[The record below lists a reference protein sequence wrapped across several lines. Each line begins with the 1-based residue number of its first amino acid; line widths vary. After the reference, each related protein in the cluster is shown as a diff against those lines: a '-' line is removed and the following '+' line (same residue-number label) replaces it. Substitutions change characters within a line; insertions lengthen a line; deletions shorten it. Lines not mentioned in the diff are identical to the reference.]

1 MRHAPLKVFAGNSNP
16 SLAEKIALYLK
27 EEVGVGLGDIELTR
41 FSDGEISCHIR
52 ENVRGTDV
60 FVIQS
65 TCNPAN
71 DNLMELLIMLD
82 TLKRASAV
90 RITAVIPY
98 FGYARQDRKHKPRVP
113 ISAKLVADLLE
124 KAGANRIIT
133 MDLHAN
139 QIQGFFNIPV
149 DHLYASAIFIPYFRN
164 MEFENLCIVS
174 PDAGG
179 AERARAYSKRLDA
192 SLVLVDKRREKA
204 NEAEVMNVV
213 GDVEGKD
220 VIIVDDIIDTAGTL
234 VKTAKA
240 LRERGAL
247 RIFAAASH
255 GVLSGVAM
263 NRIEESCIE
272 KIFIT
277 DSIPFDKSLDKKD
290 KVEVLSVAKLI
301 GEAIKRAHEET
312 SISSL
317 FID

>member
-1 MRHAPLKVFAGNSNP
+1 MRHTPLKVFAGNSNP
-16 SLAEKIALYLK
+16 RLAKEIAAYLK

-52 ENVRGTDV
+52 ENVRGSDV

-71 DNLMELLIMLD
+71 DNLMELLIVID
-82 TLKRASAV
+82 TLKRASAA
-90 RITAVIPY
+90 RITAVMPY

-139 QIQGFFNIPV
+139 QIQGFFDIPV
-149 DHLYASAIFIPYFRN
+149 DHLYASAIFIPYFRD
-164 MEFENLCIVS
+164 MKFENLCIAS

-179 AERARAYSKRLDA
+179 AERARAYSKRLNA

-240 LRERGAL
+240 LRERGAK

-255 GVLSGVAM
+255 GVLSGKALE
-263 NRIEESCIE
+263 RIGESCLE
-272 KIFIT
+272 NVFIT
-277 DSIPFDKSLDKKD
+277 DSIPFNKSLDKKD
-290 KVEVLSVAKLI
+290 KVKILSVSKLI
-301 GEAIKRAHEET
+301 GEAIRRAHEET

>member
-16 SLAEKIALYLK
+16 SLAENIAMYLK

-124 KAGANRIIT
+124 TAGANRVIT

-139 QIQGFFNIPV
+139 QIQGFFDIPV
-149 DHLYASAIFIPYFRN
+149 DHLYASAIFIPFFRS
-164 MEFENLCIVS
+164 MEFENLCIAS

-213 GDVEGKD
+213 GEVEGKD

-263 NRIEESCIE
+263 ERIENSCIE

-290 KVEVLSVAKLI
+290 KVQVLSVAKLI

>member
-16 SLAEKIALYLK
+16 SLANSIALYLK
-27 EEVGVGLGDIELTR
+27 EEVGVGLGDIEVSR

-52 ENVRGTDV
+52 ENVRGSDA

-65 TCNPAN
+65 TCKPAN
-71 DNLMELLIMLD
+71 DNLMELLIILD
-82 TLKRASAV
+82 TLKRASAT

-139 QIQGFFNIPV
+139 QIQGFFDIPV
-149 DHLYASAIFIPYFRN
+149 DHLYASAIFIPFFRS

-240 LRERGAL
+240 LKERGAL
-247 RIFAAASH
+247 RIYAAASH
-255 GVLSGVAM
+255 GVLSGKAM
-263 NRIEESCIE
+263 ERIGNSCIE
-272 KIFIT
+272 KIYIT
-277 DSIPFDKSLDKKD
+277 DSIPFDKSFDKKD
-290 KVEVLSVAKLI
+290 KVQVLSVSRLF